1 MNTAKRFVLIFIVL
15 VSCVSCDQ
23 TTKTLAQSFL
33 SEREVW
39 SFLGDTV
46 RLQLAHNHGA
56 FLGLGASLPTDWR
69 EGLFSVGV
77 GGMLLF
83 LLGLALF
90 SKSTSSL
97 VLLAFALMF
106 AGGVGNLM
114 DRLMYN
120 GYVVDFINIGVGSL
134 RTGIFNVADIAVT
147 AGVFML
153 IADMLNE
160 KNKVF

>member
-1 MNTAKRFVLIFIVL
+1 MSIAKRFVLIIMVL

-23 TTKTLAQSFL
+23 TTKSVAQSIL
-33 SEREVW
+33 SETGIW
-39 SFLGDTV
+39 SFFGDTV
-46 RLQLAHNHGA
+46 RFQLAHNEGA

-69 EGLFSVGV
+69 EGIFSVGA
-77 GGMLLF
+77 GGMLLV

-90 SKSTSSL
+90 SKSTSPFST
-97 VLLAFALMF
+97 LAFSLLL

-114 DRLMYN
+114 DRLMYK
-120 GYVVDFINIGVGSL
+120 GYVIDFINIGFGSL

-153 IADMLNE
+153 IAEMLYE
-160 KNKVF
+160 HKNGF